1 MNPFLSLN
9 DIQPGQTARVTEL
22 LVSGAM
28 RRRLMD
34 LGLTADTQV
43 ECLGVSPL
51 GDPVSYRIRGAVIA
65 IRREYSRQIRVD
77 GNENKNQFSV
87 ALAGNPNVGKST
99 LFNSLTGSSQHTGN
113 WAGVTV
119 SCFKGSCS
127 SKKYNYVFADLPGTY
142 SLMAHSAEE
151 ALARDGI
158 CFGNCDAA
166 VVICDSTCLE
176 RNLNL
181 VLQIL
186 ETGIPAM
193 VCVNFMD
200 EAAKKNIRI
209 DLSALSRELSAPVAG
224 TTARKKRS
232 LEHFLDRLDETV
244 DHPDTEPFHISYD
257 AAVEQA
263 ISMLLPF
270 TEPLSSRLSPRWLAL
285 RLLENDP
292 GLLRSLNT
300 FLGRDLSE
308 DDALCQAVRQARSH
322 LDQAGIFEDDLK
334 DRIVSGIV
342 NTAESIASRTVSL
355 PEKPY
360 GKKDAFWDRI
370 LTGRLAGYPAMI
382 GLLALIFWLT
392 ITGANYPSALLSSLF
407 FSFQEKLTAAF
418 MAVNAPQWLHGILV
432 LGVYRVLAWVISV
445 MLPPMAIFF
454 PLFTLL
460 EDFGYLPRI
469 AYNLDRPFQCCK
481 ACGKQALT
489 MAMGFGCNAAG
500 VTGCRIIDS
509 PRERLIAIL
518 TNSFVPCNGRLP
530 ALVTLITLFFTG
542 ASSAGPISS
551 LRPALILTFFILTG
565 VAATFFVSRLLSA
578 TVLKG
583 MPSSFTLELP
593 PYRRPQIGRV
603 IWRSILDRT
612 LFILGRA
619 AAVAAPA
626 GLVIWILANVSIG
639 DISLLARFSGYLDP
653 IGRLMGMDGVILMA
667 FILGLPANEIVIPII
682 IMAYTSQGT
691 LIEPGNLSDLHT
703 LLISQGW
710 TWVTALCTMVFFLFH
725 WPCST
730 TLMTIKKETG
740 SLKWTC
746 LSILLPTA
754 CGVILCMAIT
764 AFSRLLTFL

>member
-1 MNPFLSLN
+1 
-9 DIQPGQTARVTEL
+9 
-22 LVSGAM
+22 
-28 RRRLMD
+28 MD

-87 ALAGNPNVGKST
+87 ALSGNPNVGKST

-200 EAAKKNIRI
+200 EAAKKNIRV
-209 DLSALSRELSAPVAG
+209 DLPALSRELSAPVAG

-308 DDALCQAVRQARSH
+308 DDALCQAVRQAQSH

-360 GKKDAFWDRI
+360 GKRDAFWDRI

-682 IMAYTSQGT
+682 IMTYTSQGT

-746 LSILLPTA
+746 LAVLLPTA

>member
-1 MNPFLSLN
+1 VNPFLSLN

-87 ALAGNPNVGKST
+87 ALSGNPNVGKST

-209 DLSALSRELSAPVAG
+209 DLPALSRELSAPVAG

-308 DDALCQAVRQARSH
+308 DDALCQAVLQARSH

-360 GKKDAFWDRI
+360 GKRDAFWDRI

-418 MAVNAPQWLHGILV
+418 MAVNAPQLLHGILV

-746 LSILLPTA
+746 LAVLLPTT

>member
-1 MNPFLSLN
+1 
-9 DIQPGQTARVTEL
+9 
-22 LVSGAM
+22 
-28 RRRLMD
+28 MD

-200 EAAKKNIRI
+200 EAAKKNIRV
-209 DLSALSRELSAPVAG
+209 DLPALSRELSAPVAG

-263 ISMLLPF
+263 ISILLPF

-360 GKKDAFWDRI
+360 GKRDAFWDRI

-691 LIEPGNLSDLHT
+691 LIEPGNLSDLHM

-746 LSILLPTA
+746 LAVLLPTA

>member
-1 MNPFLSLN
+1 
-9 DIQPGQTARVTEL
+9 
-22 LVSGAM
+22 
-28 RRRLMD
+28 MD

-200 EAAKKNIRI
+200 EAAKKNIRV
-209 DLSALSRELSAPVAG
+209 DLPALSRELSAPVAG

-270 TEPLSSRLSPRWLAL
+270 TEPLSSHLSPRWLAL

-308 DDALCQAVRQARSH
+308 DDALCQAVRQAQSH

-360 GKKDAFWDRI
+360 GKRDAFWDRI

-653 IGRLMGMDGVILMA
+653 IGHLMGMDGVILMA

-746 LSILLPTA
+746 LAVLLPTA

>member
-1 MNPFLSLN
+1 
-9 DIQPGQTARVTEL
+9 
-22 LVSGAM
+22 
-28 RRRLMD
+28 MD

-87 ALAGNPNVGKST
+87 ALSGNPNVGKST

-200 EAAKKNIRI
+200 EAAKKNIRV
-209 DLSALSRELSAPVAG
+209 DLPALSRELSAPVAG

-308 DDALCQAVRQARSH
+308 DDALCQAVRQAQSH

-360 GKKDAFWDRI
+360 GKRDAFWDRI

-653 IGRLMGMDGVILMA
+653 IGHLMGMDGVILMA

-746 LSILLPTA
+746 LAVLLPTA

>member
-87 ALAGNPNVGKST
+87 ALSGNPNVGKST

-209 DLSALSRELSAPVAG
+209 DLPALSRELSAPVAG

-334 DRIVSGIV
+334 ERIVSGIV

-360 GKKDAFWDRI
+360 GKRDAFWDRI

-583 MPSSFTLELP
+583 VPSSFTLELP

-746 LSILLPTA
+746 LAVLLPTA

>member
-87 ALAGNPNVGKST
+87 ALSGNPNVGKST

-209 DLSALSRELSAPVAG
+209 DLPALSRELSAPVAG

-270 TEPLSSRLSPRWLAL
+270 TEPLCSRLSPRWLAL

-308 DDALCQAVRQARSH
+308 DDALCQAVLQARSH

-360 GKKDAFWDRI
+360 GKRDAFWDRI

-746 LSILLPTA
+746 LAVLLPTA

>member
-1 MNPFLSLN
+1 
-9 DIQPGQTARVTEL
+9 
-22 LVSGAM
+22 
-28 RRRLMD
+28 MD

-263 ISMLLPF
+263 ISMLMPF

-360 GKKDAFWDRI
+360 GKRDAFWDRI

-653 IGRLMGMDGVILMA
+653 IGHLMGMDGVILMA

>member
-87 ALAGNPNVGKST
+87 ALSGNPNVGKST

-209 DLSALSRELSAPVAG
+209 DLPALSRELSAPVAG

-308 DDALCQAVRQARSH
+308 DDALCQAVLQARSH

-360 GKKDAFWDRI
+360 GKRDAFWDRI

-418 MAVNAPQWLHGILV
+418 MAVNAPQLLHGILV

-682 IMAYTSQGT
+682 IMTYTSQGT

-730 TLMTIKKETG
+730 TLMTIKKEPG

-746 LSILLPTA
+746 LAVLLPTA

>member
-87 ALAGNPNVGKST
+87 ALSGNPNVGKST

-209 DLSALSRELSAPVAG
+209 DLPALSRELSAPVAG

-308 DDALCQAVRQARSH
+308 DDALCQAVLQVRSH

-360 GKKDAFWDRI
+360 GKRDAFWDRI

-746 LSILLPTA
+746 LAVLLPTT

>member
-1 MNPFLSLN
+1 
-9 DIQPGQTARVTEL
+9 
-22 LVSGAM
+22 
-28 RRRLMD
+28 MD

-87 ALAGNPNVGKST
+87 ALSGNPNVGKST

-209 DLSALSRELSAPVAG
+209 DLPALSRELSAPVAG

-308 DDALCQAVRQARSH
+308 DDALCQAVLQARSH

-360 GKKDAFWDRI
+360 GKRDAFWDRI

-418 MAVNAPQWLHGILV
+418 MAVNAPQLLHGILV
-432 LGVYRVLAWVISV
+432 LGVYRVLAWGISV

-682 IMAYTSQGT
+682 IMTYTSQGT

-746 LSILLPTA
+746 LAVLLPTA

>member
-142 SLMAHSAEE
+142 SLMAHSTEE

-200 EAAKKNIRI
+200 EAAKKNIRV
-209 DLSALSRELSAPVAG
+209 DLPALSRELSAPVAG

-360 GKKDAFWDRI
+360 GKRDAFWDRI

-746 LSILLPTA
+746 LAVLLPTA

>member
-87 ALAGNPNVGKST
+87 ALSGNPNVGKST

-209 DLSALSRELSAPVAG
+209 DLPALSRELSAPVAG

-308 DDALCQAVRQARSH
+308 DDALCQAVLQARSH

-360 GKKDAFWDRI
+360 GKRDAFWDRI

-639 DISLLARFSGYLDP
+639 DISLLARLSGYLDP

-746 LSILLPTA
+746 LAVLLPTA

>member
-193 VCVNFMD
+193 ICVNFMD

-209 DLSALSRELSAPVAG
+209 DLPALSRELSAPVAG

-360 GKKDAFWDRI
+360 GKRDAFWDRI

-653 IGRLMGMDGVILMA
+653 IGHLMGMDGVILMA

-746 LSILLPTA
+746 LAVLLPTA

>member
-87 ALAGNPNVGKST
+87 ALSGNPNVGKST

-209 DLSALSRELSAPVAG
+209 DLPALSRELSAPVAG

-308 DDALCQAVRQARSH
+308 DDALCQAVLQARSH

-360 GKKDAFWDRI
+360 GKRDAFWDRI

-392 ITGANYPSALLSSLF
+392 ITGANYPSVLLSSLF

-418 MAVNAPQWLHGILV
+418 MAVNAPQLLHGILV

-682 IMAYTSQGT
+682 IMTYTSQGT

-746 LSILLPTA
+746 LAVLLPTA

>member
-1 MNPFLSLN
+1 
-9 DIQPGQTARVTEL
+9 
-22 LVSGAM
+22 
-28 RRRLMD
+28 MD

-87 ALAGNPNVGKST
+87 ALSGNPNVGKST

-166 VVICDSTCLE
+166 AVICDSTCLE

-209 DLSALSRELSAPVAG
+209 DLPALSRELSAPVAG

-263 ISMLLPF
+263 ISILLPF

-308 DDALCQAVRQARSH
+308 DDALCQAVLQARSH

-360 GKKDAFWDRI
+360 GKRDAFWDRI

-691 LIEPGNLSDLHT
+691 LIEPGNLSDLHM

-746 LSILLPTA
+746 LAVLLPTA

>member
-87 ALAGNPNVGKST
+87 ALSGNPNVGKST

-200 EAAKKNIRI
+200 EAVKKNIRI
-209 DLSALSRELSAPVAG
+209 DLPALSRELSAPVAG

-360 GKKDAFWDRI
+360 GKRDAFWDRI

-583 MPSSFTLELP
+583 VPSSFTLELP

-746 LSILLPTA
+746 LAVLLPTA

>member
-87 ALAGNPNVGKST
+87 ALSGNPNVGKST

-209 DLSALSRELSAPVAG
+209 DLPALSRELSAPVAG

-360 GKKDAFWDRI
+360 GKRDAFWDRI

-740 SLKWTC
+740 SLKWTY
-746 LSILLPTA
+746 LAVLLPTA

>member
-1 MNPFLSLN
+1 
-9 DIQPGQTARVTEL
+9 
-22 LVSGAM
+22 
-28 RRRLMD
+28 MD

-200 EAAKKNIRI
+200 EAAKKNIRV
-209 DLSALSRELSAPVAG
+209 DLPALSRELSAPVAG

-263 ISMLLPF
+263 ISILLPF

-308 DDALCQAVRQARSH
+308 DDALCQAVRQARSY
-322 LDQAGIFEDDLK
+322 LNQAGIFEDDLK

-360 GKKDAFWDRI
+360 GKRDAFWDRI

-746 LSILLPTA
+746 LAVLLPTA

>member
-200 EAAKKNIRI
+200 EAAKKNIRV
-209 DLSALSRELSAPVAG
+209 DLPALSRELSAPVAG

-360 GKKDAFWDRI
+360 GKRDAFWDRI

-565 VAATFFVSRLLSA
+565 VAGTFFVSRLLSA

-653 IGRLMGMDGVILMA
+653 IGRLMGMDGVILIA

-746 LSILLPTA
+746 LAVLLPTA

>member
-87 ALAGNPNVGKST
+87 ALSGNPNVGKST

-209 DLSALSRELSAPVAG
+209 DLPALSRELSAPVAG

-244 DHPDTEPFHISYD
+244 DHTDTEPFHISYD

-360 GKKDAFWDRI
+360 GKRDAFWDRI

-746 LSILLPTA
+746 LAVLLPTA

>member
-87 ALAGNPNVGKST
+87 ALSGNPNVGKST

-209 DLSALSRELSAPVAG
+209 DLPALSRELSAPVAG

-308 DDALCQAVRQARSH
+308 DDALCQAVLQARSH

-360 GKKDAFWDRI
+360 GKRDAFGDRI

-418 MAVNAPQWLHGILV
+418 MAVNAPQLLHGILV

-469 AYNLDRPFQCCK
+469 AYNLDRPFQYCK

-682 IMAYTSQGT
+682 IMTYTSQGT

-746 LSILLPTA
+746 LAVLLPTA

>member
-1 MNPFLSLN
+1 
-9 DIQPGQTARVTEL
+9 
-22 LVSGAM
+22 
-28 RRRLMD
+28 MD

-200 EAAKKNIRI
+200 EAAKKNIRV
-209 DLSALSRELSAPVAG
+209 DLPALSREISAPVAG

-308 DDALCQAVRQARSH
+308 DDALCQAVRQAQSH

-360 GKKDAFWDRI
+360 GKRDAFWDRI

-653 IGRLMGMDGVILMA
+653 IGHLMGMDGVILMA

-746 LSILLPTA
+746 LAVLLPTA

>member
-1 MNPFLSLN
+1 
-9 DIQPGQTARVTEL
+9 
-22 LVSGAM
+22 
-28 RRRLMD
+28 MD

-87 ALAGNPNVGKST
+87 ALSGNPNVGKST

-200 EAAKKNIRI
+200 EAAKKNIRV
-209 DLSALSRELSAPVAG
+209 DLPALSRELSAPVAG

-360 GKKDAFWDRI
+360 GKRDAFWDRI

-542 ASSAGPISS
+542 ASSADPISF

-653 IGRLMGMDGVILMA
+653 IGRLMGMDGVILTA

-691 LIEPGNLSDLHT
+691 LIEPGNLSDLHM

-746 LSILLPTA
+746 LAVLLPTA

>member
-87 ALAGNPNVGKST
+87 ALSGNPNVGKST

-209 DLSALSRELSAPVAG
+209 DLPALSRELSAPVAG

-270 TEPLSSRLSPRWLAL
+270 TEPLSSSLSPRWLAL

-308 DDALCQAVRQARSH
+308 DDALCQAVLQARSH

-360 GKKDAFWDRI
+360 GKRDAFWDRI

-746 LSILLPTA
+746 LAVLLPTT

>member
-87 ALAGNPNVGKST
+87 ALSGNPNVGKST

-209 DLSALSRELSAPVAG
+209 DLPALSRELSAPVAG

-244 DHPDTEPFHISYD
+244 DHPDTEPFRISYD

-308 DDALCQAVRQARSH
+308 DDALCQAVLQARSH

-360 GKKDAFWDRI
+360 GKRDAFWDRI

-746 LSILLPTA
+746 LAVLLPTA

>member
-1 MNPFLSLN
+1 VNPFLSLN

-87 ALAGNPNVGKST
+87 ALSGNPNVGKST

-209 DLSALSRELSAPVAG
+209 DLPALSRELSAPVAG

-308 DDALCQAVRQARSH
+308 DDALCQAVLQARSH

-360 GKKDAFWDRI
+360 GKRDAFWDRI

-691 LIEPGNLSDLHT
+691 LIEPGNLSELHT

-746 LSILLPTA
+746 LAVLLPTA

>member
-1 MNPFLSLN
+1 
-9 DIQPGQTARVTEL
+9 
-22 LVSGAM
+22 
-28 RRRLMD
+28 MD

-87 ALAGNPNVGKST
+87 ALSGNPNVGKST
-99 LFNSLTGSSQHTGN
+99 LFNGLTGSSQHTGN

-209 DLSALSRELSAPVAG
+209 DLPALSRELSAPVAG

-360 GKKDAFWDRI
+360 GKRDAFWDRI

-583 MPSSFTLELP
+583 VPSSFTLELP

-746 LSILLPTA
+746 LAVLLPTA

>member
-1 MNPFLSLN
+1 
-9 DIQPGQTARVTEL
+9 
-22 LVSGAM
+22 
-28 RRRLMD
+28 MD

-87 ALAGNPNVGKST
+87 ALSGNPNVGKST

-209 DLSALSRELSAPVAG
+209 DLPALSRELSAPVAG

-360 GKKDAFWDRI
+360 GKRDAFWDRI

-578 TVLKG
+578 TILKG

-639 DISLLARFSGYLDP
+639 DISLLARLSGYLDP

>member
-1 MNPFLSLN
+1 
-9 DIQPGQTARVTEL
+9 
-22 LVSGAM
+22 
-28 RRRLMD
+28 MD

-87 ALAGNPNVGKST
+87 ALSGNPNVGKST

-193 VCVNFMD
+193 ICVNFMD

-209 DLSALSRELSAPVAG
+209 DLPALSRELSAPVAG

-360 GKKDAFWDRI
+360 GKRDAFWDRI

-551 LRPALILTFFILTG
+551 LRPALILTFYRCCRHLFCIP
-565 VAATFFVSRLLSA
+565 
-578 TVLKG
+578 
-583 MPSSFTLELP
+583 PSVCHGP
-593 PYRRPQIGRV
+593 
-603 IWRSILDRT
+603 
-612 LFILGRA
+612 
-619 AAVAAPA
+619 
-626 GLVIWILANVSIG
+626 
-639 DISLLARFSGYLDP
+639 
-653 IGRLMGMDGVILMA
+653 
-667 FILGLPANEIVIPII
+667 
-682 IMAYTSQGT
+682 
-691 LIEPGNLSDLHT
+691 
-703 LLISQGW
+703 
-710 TWVTALCTMVFFLFH
+710 
-725 WPCST
+725 
-730 TLMTIKKETG
+730 
-740 SLKWTC
+740 
-746 LSILLPTA
+746 
-754 CGVILCMAIT
+754 
-764 AFSRLLTFL
+764 

>member
-127 SKKYNYVFADLPGTY
+127 SKKYSYIFADLPGTY

-166 VVICDSTCLE
+166 VVVCDATCLE

-193 VCVNFMD
+193 ICVNFMD

-209 DLSALSRELSAPVAG
+209 DLQALSQELSAPVAG
-224 TTARKKRS
+224 TVARKKSS
-232 LEHFLDRLDETV
+232 LEHFLDQLDKTAEL
-244 DHPDTEPFHISYD
+244 PKTEPVPISYD
-257 AAVEQA
+257 PVVEEAV
-263 ISMLLPF
+263 SMLMPF
-270 TEPLSSRLSPRWLAL
+270 TESIKCRLSPRWLAL

-360 GKKDAFWDRI
+360 GKRDAFWDRI

>member
-87 ALAGNPNVGKST
+87 ALSGNPNVGKST

-209 DLSALSRELSAPVAG
+209 DLPALSRELSAPVAG

-308 DDALCQAVRQARSH
+308 DDALCQAVLQARSH

-360 GKKDAFWDRI
+360 GKRDAFWDRI

-469 AYNLDRPFQCCK
+469 AYNLDRPSQCCK

-746 LSILLPTA
+746 LAVLLPTA

>member
-1 MNPFLSLN
+1 VNPFLSLN

-209 DLSALSRELSAPVAG
+209 DLPALSRELSAPVAG

-360 GKKDAFWDRI
+360 GKRDAFWDRI

-746 LSILLPTA
+746 LAVLLPTA

>member
-209 DLSALSRELSAPVAG
+209 DLPALSRELSAPVAG

-360 GKKDAFWDRI
+360 GKRDAFGDRI

>member
-1 MNPFLSLN
+1 
-9 DIQPGQTARVTEL
+9 
-22 LVSGAM
+22 
-28 RRRLMD
+28 MD

-360 GKKDAFWDRI
+360 GKRDAFWDRI

-653 IGRLMGMDGVILMA
+653 IGHLMGMDGVILMA

-746 LSILLPTA
+746 LAVLLPTA

>member
-209 DLSALSRELSAPVAG
+209 DLPALSRELSAPVAG

-360 GKKDAFWDRI
+360 GKRDAFWDRI

>member
-1 MNPFLSLN
+1 
-9 DIQPGQTARVTEL
+9 
-22 LVSGAM
+22 
-28 RRRLMD
+28 
-34 LGLTADTQV
+34 
-43 ECLGVSPL
+43 
-51 GDPVSYRIRGAVIA
+51 
-65 IRREYSRQIRVD
+65 
-77 GNENKNQFSV
+77 
-87 ALAGNPNVGKST
+87 
-99 LFNSLTGSSQHTGN
+99 
-113 WAGVTV
+113 
-119 SCFKGSCS
+119 
-127 SKKYNYVFADLPGTY
+127 
-142 SLMAHSAEE
+142 
-151 ALARDGI
+151 
-158 CFGNCDAA
+158 
-166 VVICDSTCLE
+166 
-176 RNLNL
+176 
-181 VLQIL
+181 
-186 ETGIPAM
+186 
-193 VCVNFMD
+193 
-200 EAAKKNIRI
+200 
-209 DLSALSRELSAPVAG
+209 
-224 TTARKKRS
+224 
-232 LEHFLDRLDETV
+232 
-244 DHPDTEPFHISYD
+244 
-257 AAVEQA
+257 
-263 ISMLLPF
+263 MLLPF

-360 GKKDAFWDRI
+360 GKRDAFWDRI

-551 LRPALILTFFILTG
+551 LRPALILTF
-565 VAATFFVSRLLSA
+565 LSLP
-578 TVLKG
+578 V
-583 MPSSFTLELP
+583 LP
-593 PYRRPQIGRV
+593 PPFLY
-603 IWRSILDRT
+603 
-612 LFILGRA
+612 
-619 AAVAAPA
+619 PA
-626 GLVIWILANVSIG
+626 
-639 DISLLARFSGYLDP
+639 FC
-653 IGRLMGMDGVILMA
+653 
-667 FILGLPANEIVIPII
+667 LPR
-682 IMAYTSQGT
+682 
-691 LIEPGNLSDLHT
+691 
-703 LLISQGW
+703 
-710 TWVTALCTMVFFLFH
+710 
-725 WPCST
+725 
-730 TLMTIKKETG
+730 
-740 SLKWTC
+740 SLKVC
-746 LSILLPTA
+746 LPLLLWSFRPTA
-754 CGVILCMAIT
+754 DLRSEG
-764 AFSRLLTFL
+764 

>member
-200 EAAKKNIRI
+200 EAAKKNIRV
-209 DLSALSRELSAPVAG
+209 DLPALSRELSAPVAG

-360 GKKDAFWDRI
+360 GKRDAFWDRI

-418 MAVNAPQWLHGILV
+418 MAVNAPQWLHAILV

-746 LSILLPTA
+746 LAVLLPTA

>member
-51 GDPVSYRIRGAVIA
+51 GVPVSYRIRGAVIA

-127 SKKYNYVFADLPGTY
+127 SKKYSYIFADLPGTY

-360 GKKDAFWDRI
+360 GKRDAFWDRI